1 MENTSMSSHDAV
13 LPGERRT
20 LRILYA
26 EDLPELRDVARLS
39 FSREGHGVECCE
51 DGSQAL
57 AYIEANADFDLVI
70 TDHNMP
76 NMDGL
81 EFVTKLRERAF
92 PGKVMVVSSGF
103 SESVARQY
111 QEKKVDRIVY
121 KPVFPS
127 VLRSILGE
135 LFPSASHAA

>member
-1 MENTSMSSHDAV
+1 MENTSTSPNSTAAR
-13 LPGERRT
+13 GERRA

-26 EDLPELRDVARLS
+26 DDLPELRDVARLS

-57 AYIEANADFDLVI
+57 AQIEANSDFDLVI

-92 PGKVMVVSSGF
+92 RGKVLVVSSGF
-103 SESVARQY
+103 SDSIARQY
-111 QEKKVDRIVY
+111 EEKKVDRIVY
-121 KPVFPS
+121 KPVFPAA
-127 VLRSILGE
+127 LRAILGE
-135 LFPSASHAA
+135 LFPCASPAT